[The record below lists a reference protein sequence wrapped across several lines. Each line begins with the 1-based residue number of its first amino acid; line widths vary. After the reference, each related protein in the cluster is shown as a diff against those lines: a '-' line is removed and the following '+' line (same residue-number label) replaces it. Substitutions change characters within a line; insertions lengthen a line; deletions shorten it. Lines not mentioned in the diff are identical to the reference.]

1 MPADENVQKEVS
13 MEAMADETA
22 KTANVNNSLQTGV
35 DRQAI
40 NNITAQLLQG
50 GVSALNQLMHSN
62 VRLLDL
68 AAQKAM
74 EHWDK
79 ASIVS
84 NANAGAAA
92 DAAIDQSPPD
102 EGERQVKKE

>member
-50 GVSALNQLMHSN
+50 GV
-62 VRLLDL
+62 
-68 AAQKAM
+68 
-74 EHWDK
+74 
-79 ASIVS
+79 
-84 NANAGAAA
+84 
-92 DAAIDQSPPD
+92 
-102 EGERQVKKE
+102 